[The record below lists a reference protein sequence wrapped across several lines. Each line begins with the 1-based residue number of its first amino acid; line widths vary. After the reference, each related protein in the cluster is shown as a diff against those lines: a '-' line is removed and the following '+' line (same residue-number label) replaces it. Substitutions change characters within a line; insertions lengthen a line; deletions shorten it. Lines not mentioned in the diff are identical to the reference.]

1 MSSILRT
8 KKIALVDCNSF
19 YVSCERLFN
28 PKIRKKPVVVLSNN
42 DGCIISRS
50 NEAKA
55 LGIKMGE
62 PYFKEKDIIVK
73 NNVQVFSSNYSL
85 YGDLSRRV
93 MRTLKRFNSKNEGI
107 FYKNETTVKTRL
119 IANNQQIA
127 RIDWESQ
134 IIKGGGI
141 SKYENSIEKALKQSN
156 AVIIS
161 DYNKGFCTP
170 ALTQF
175 IIELC
180 NAKSLPVFVDPKG
193 DDFNKYKGANFIK
206 PNQYEAQAVTP
217 FKLETDN
224 DYINSAELIREKFKI
239 QTCIITMGERGM
251 IYSSDDITEKIDTV
265 AKKVY
270 DVSGAGDTVIAT
282 LASFASIGVNALL
295 ATKIAN
301 IAAGTV
307 ISYRGTYPINIEL
320 LSKAIKENNL

>member
-1 MSSILRT
+1 MYNKYFQKLNSASIL
-8 KKIALVDCNSF
+8 
-19 YVSCERLFN
+19 
-28 PKIRKKPVVVLSNN
+28 
-42 DGCIISRS
+42 
-50 NEAKA
+50 
-55 LGIKMGE
+55 
-62 PYFKEKDIIVK
+62 
-73 NNVQVFSSNYSL
+73 VF
-85 YGDLSRRV
+85 GDLILDKYLLGKSSRISLEAPV
-93 MRTLKRFNSKNEGI
+93 PIVEVESEKSVLGGSGNVISNLNGLGVNFFPFGLIGDDINGKQIIDLLKRFNSKNEGI